1 MSSRKLILPPTKF
14 KQSDIVKDFN
24 GQEGII
30 TEVYVSYSTTAGL
43 AIWDKPLIHYKVRLY
58 PMEPEKIV
66 IYVEGELT
74 DARQLTIPF
83 DQTDDDDVD
92 TPRTHDWL
100 YKPHKNY
107 PFHGE
112 NV

>member
-1 MSSRKLILPPTKF
+1 
-14 KQSDIVKDFN
+14 
-24 GQEGII
+24 
-30 TEVYVSYSTTAGL
+30 
-43 AIWDKPLIHYKVRLY
+43 
-58 PMEPEKIV
+58 
-66 IYVEGELT
+66 